1 MAEFVSGGD
10 SMKHRIPRWTFV
22 VTPIALLVMIV
33 TLLLK
38 INVTHPE
45 AVPMLLVLIAIG
57 NAFVVISISHWI
69 KAAIGGAK

>member
-1 MAEFVSGGD
+1 
-10 SMKHRIPRWTFV
+10 MKHRIPRWTFV
-22 VTPIALLVMIV
+22 VTPIALLAMIT

>member
-1 MAEFVSGGD
+1 
-10 SMKHRIPRWTFV
+10 
-22 VTPIALLVMIV
+22 MIT

-45 AVPMLLVLIAIG
+45 AVPLVLVLIAIG